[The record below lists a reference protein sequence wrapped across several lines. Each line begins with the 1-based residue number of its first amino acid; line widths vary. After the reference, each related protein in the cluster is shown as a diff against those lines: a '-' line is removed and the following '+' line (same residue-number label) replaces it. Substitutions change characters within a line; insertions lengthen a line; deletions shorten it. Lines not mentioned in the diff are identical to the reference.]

1 MPLRPP
7 PNRIMVIDDS
17 TVVRRIIEGI
27 LIRDGYLVD
36 SFGHGPEAMKALS
49 NHQTPVPDL
58 VLLDIQLP
66 YMDGYSVAKL
76 FRQNRGLDQMNIVMI
91 SGNDGMI
98 DKVRWRMAG
107 AKAYI
112 NKPFKPGE
120 VLNVVHSIL
129 AAGERPVE
137 EWEKV

>member
-7 PNRIMVIDDS
+7 PNRIMIIDDS
-17 TVVRRIIEGI
+17 AVVRRIIEGI

-36 SFGHGPEAMKALS
+36 SFNHGPEAMQALS
-49 NHQTPVPDL
+49 NHQVHVPDL

-76 FRQNRGLDQMNIVMI
+76 FRQNRGLDQTSIVMI
-91 SGNDGMI
+91 SGNDGML
-98 DKVRWRMAG
+98 DKVRWRMVG

-120 VLNVVHSIL
+120 VLNVVHNIL
-129 AAGERPVE
+129 TAGEHPVT